1 MPKHGELTIQFR
13 IHNDVGADV
22 VLSRSQAL
30 ELHSALTTVLQETFA
45 EKVRP
50 SAEQLERS

>member
-30 ELHSALTTVLQETFA
+30 ELHSALTTVLQETNDVPPVKKPA
-45 EKVRP
+45 PKK
-50 SAEQLERS
+50 